1 MTFKNMFLLGGVL
14 AGAAYLQN
22 KSRRDR
28 LMTQGRD
35 LLDKAKTRAA
45 DITHKVESKLETR
58 TGDSIASTKRDNG
71 VSTSPSTASSTYGGA
86 AKSGFDRTRGY

>member
-28 LMTQGRD
+28 LIGQARGV
-35 LLDKAKTRAA
+35 LDNAKARAV
-45 DITHKVESKLETR
+45 DITHKVEAKLEPK
-58 TGDSIASTKRDNG
+58 TGDSVASKRDNG
-71 VSTSPSTASSTYGGA
+71 VSKSVGTPPSSYGTGSSV
-86 AKSGFDRTRGY
+86 DRSRNY